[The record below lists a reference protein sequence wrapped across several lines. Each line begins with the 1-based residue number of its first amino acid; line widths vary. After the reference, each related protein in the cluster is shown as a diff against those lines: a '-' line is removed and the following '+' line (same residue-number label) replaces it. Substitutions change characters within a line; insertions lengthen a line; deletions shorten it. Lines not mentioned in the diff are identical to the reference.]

1 MIQVRKGDLRKAAII
16 DAAEEL
22 FYRKGY
28 ENTSVQ
34 DVLDELQLSK
44 GGFYH
49 HFESK
54 LSLLDAIC
62 EKRVDG
68 YAENCRKNIM
78 EHGYKGIDKLNAV
91 LASSTY
97 FTDSSIEFISIML
110 DVAYRQ
116 EAVML
121 RDHMAMATREV
132 MTSLIT
138 EAISEGMDEN
148 LFFTKYARDMGGIIL
163 RLSCELTD
171 DISFIAVRTPSKS
184 ERDYEIMGKINAY
197 TYACETLLNA
207 PRGSI
212 KLQSSDVCSVIDTS
226 LN

>member
-1 MIQVRKGDLRKAAII
+1 MRKGDLRKAAII
-16 DAAEEL
+16 DTAEEL

-34 DVLDELQLSK
+34 DVLDELNLSK

-62 EKRVDG
+62 EKRVDL
-68 YAENCRKNIM
+68 YADECRRNIV

-91 LASSTY
+91 LARSTY
-97 FTDSSIEFISIML
+97 FTDSSAEFITIML

-121 RDHMAMATREV
+121 REHMAMATREA
-132 MTSLIT
+132 MSGMIA

-148 LFFTKYARDMGGIIL
+148 LFFTKFPSEMGGIIL

-171 DISFIAVRTPSKS
+171 DISFISVRTESKA
-184 ERDYEIMGKINAY
+184 ERDYEISGKIGAY

-212 KLQSSDVCSVIDTS
+212 ILQPGDVCSTIDAS
-226 LN
+226 LQ

>member
-1 MIQVRKGDLRKAAII
+1 MRKGDLRKAAII

-54 LSLLDAIC
+54 LSLLEAIC

-68 YAENCRKNIM
+68 YAENCRRNIM

-91 LASSTY
+91 LAGSTY

-121 RDHMAMATREV
+121 RDHMAMATRDV

-148 LFFTKYARDMGGIIL
+148 LFFTKFARDMGGIIL

-184 ERDYEIMGKINAY
+184 ERDYEIAGKINAY

-212 KLQSSDVCSVIDTS
+212 ILQPGDVCSIIDAS